1 MSHVPLPCGLTY
13 FEGCTC
19 PPCSQYRRAAW
30 DGLVPK
36 LDRAQLEARIAHAR
50 EMGDLEPLRPAP
62 RVSWADELRLRRLL
76 WEIEDL
82 LLDPLPG
89 VSSNTGLPLT
99 P

>member
-36 LDRAQLEARIAHAR
+36 LDRAQLGARIAHAR
-50 EMGDLEPLRPAP
+50 EMGDLEPLKPAP

-82 LLDPLPG
+82 FLDPLPG
-89 VSSNTGLPLT
+89 ASSKPGLHLT
-99 P
+99 L